1 MLFFIENAGKL
12 GYKDC
17 YRFVLFLQWF
27 VHWLYKSSYSPTLLN
42 NRLFMNLITDCLAPV
57 FRTLNTCTC
66 NMFLWCHK
74 MVCLNI
80 SLFIYVSV
88 KIFVKYF
95 NTNHAIWL
103 KLTNEI
109 LLISSPTIICIGSV
123 FKEGTQSSQWITKR
137 CYLILSLVSI
147 V

>member
-1 MLFFIENAGKL
+1 MHTILVKTRINLLFFIENAGKL

-42 NRLFMNLITDCLAPV
+42 NRLFMNLITYCLAPV

-109 LLISSPTIICIGSV
+109 LQFTHNYMYRLCVQRRYTI
-123 FKEGTQSSQWITKR
+123 
-137 CYLILSLVSI
+137 
-147 V
+147 